1 MVRGE
6 FGEKPAGGG
15 CPHHQI
21 APADVA
27 RCRPVA
33 VAPGVADPPKGGC
46 VGPRAL
52 RSCTTP
58 DSPCPA
64 RANQRSPDR
73 EGALRWRPGP
83 LRAPP
88 TRADHAV
95 PPGAATRSDV
105 LRPGRRRC
113 RASRVL
119 PLMRRAAHGPD
130 RGASGR
136 PRHPPCAGAPV
147 GAVNAHPPAL
157 AAGRTAQ
164 AGDSGA
170 AGGAPVGGQ
179 SQHTSALPGAGRRV
193 SSRFFPQT
201 RQQ

>member
-136 PRHPPCAGAPV
+136 PRHPPCAGAP
-147 GAVNAHPPAL
+147 GLGFSNALFLPHGTPNTAEQGRHTAPDVPESAGELLCVDGPAKK
-157 AAGRTAQ
+157 
-164 AGDSGA
+164 
-170 AGGAPVGGQ
+170 
-179 SQHTSALPGAGRRV
+179 RR
-193 SSRFFPQT
+193 PK
-201 RQQ
+201 